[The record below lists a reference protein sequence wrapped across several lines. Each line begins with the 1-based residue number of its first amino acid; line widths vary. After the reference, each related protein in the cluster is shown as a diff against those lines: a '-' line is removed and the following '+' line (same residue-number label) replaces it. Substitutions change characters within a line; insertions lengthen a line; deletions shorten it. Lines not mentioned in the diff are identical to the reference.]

1 MDPMEYNSNPLGKST
16 FRSQFISLEMMWYDN
31 ALISSSK
38 LPCNGKIGYQIF
50 RDKTPWGPE
59 VYKYI

>member
-1 MDPMEYNSNPLGKST
+1 MKPMENNSNPLGKST
-16 FRSQFISLEMMWYDN
+16 FRSQSVCLEIMWYDN
-31 ALISSSK
+31 AFSLFSK
-38 LPCNGKIGYQIF
+38 LPCNGKTCYQIL